1 MLVDTENPPESKP
14 EAAAPA
20 PAHSHLRV
28 RSDLHEEYSSDE
40 IAKMTELYEGTLSN
54 IEEGEIVKSKV
65 LRVTDTAVILD
76 GGVGHA
82 QYLRF
87 DDLAFFDIGERSL
100 VQLRHRR
107 HPRRRLQVGRRR
119 ADRRVQGRALA
130 QRRGR
135 GRGIPRAS
143 RGSRRR
149 GRPLEEEGRLHAG
162 LGADPRGPGARRGG
176 VRHAGQDDQRRSG
189 GGT

>member
-76 GGVGHA
+76 RKSTRLNSSH
-82 QYLRF
+82 
-87 DDLAFFDIGERSL
+87 L
-100 VQLRHRR
+100 VISYAVFCLKKKKKR
-107 HPRRRLQVGRRR
+107 
-119 ADRRVQGRALA
+119 
-130 QRRGR
+130 
-135 GRGIPRAS
+135 
-143 RGSRRR
+143 
-149 GRPLEEEGRLHAG
+149 
-162 LGADPRGPGARRGG
+162 
-176 VRHAGQDDQRRSG
+176 
-189 GGT
+189 